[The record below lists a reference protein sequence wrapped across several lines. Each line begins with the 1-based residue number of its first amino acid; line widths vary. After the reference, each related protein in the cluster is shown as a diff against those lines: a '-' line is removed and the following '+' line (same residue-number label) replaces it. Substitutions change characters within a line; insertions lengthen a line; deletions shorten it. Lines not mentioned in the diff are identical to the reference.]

1 MIDLRQNPTD
11 LHEIPYW
18 SVAESGPVME
28 ALDEARAK
36 QKYAQMMADAQFQ
49 AGSIIDLEV

>member
-18 SVAESGPVME
+18 SAAESGPVME

-36 QKYAQMMADAQFQ
+36 QKYAQMLADAQFQ
-49 AGSIIDLEV
+49 AGSIIDTHA